1 LNSITFAISSSLFN
15 HYSGDIMN
23 YILLVLILFV
33 GCSREPS
40 PPPPS
45 TPSVTQEQQ
54 VPAVQTAPTAD
65 AMLARFTKYQIA
77 IVRKGP
83 AWTNDAPQKIEKLT
97 AQRGD
102 YWKSMVDQGKLLGVA
117 RVVDPGDIRGVLFFK
132 VQDKDE
138 MNGVAAKAPAV
149 QAKLLKVDVRTVW
162 GSTGLGASL
171 KDSAGAMQS
180 MGKDTYY
187 LVAMT
192 KGAKWSSKADSP
204 ETRKATSE
212 SMEYLFGLYKEGS
225 LRYFAALEDMNLKL
239 RNISILKTASAEEA
253 MKMMKESPLVK
264 NGWLE
269 PNVFQVQVPTGIIP

>member
-1 LNSITFAISSSLFN
+1 
-15 HYSGDIMN
+15 MN
-23 YILLVLILFV
+23 LILLTFLFFA
-33 GCSREPS
+33 GCAKEPA

-54 VPAVQTAPTAD
+54 APAVQTAATAD
-65 AMLARFTKYQIA
+65 AMLARFTKYQIV
-77 IVRKGP
+77 ILRKGS

-102 YWKSMVDQGKLLGVA
+102 YWKSMVEQGKLLGVA
-117 RVVDPGDIRGVLFFK
+117 RVMDPGDIRGVLFFK

-138 MNGVAAKAPAV
+138 MNAVVSKAPAV

-192 KGAKWSSKADSP
+192 KGAKWSNKADSP

-212 SMEYLFGLYKEGS
+212 SMEYLFGLYKGGS

-239 RNISILKTASAEEA
+239 RNISILKAASAEEA
-253 MKMMKESPLVK
+253 MKMMKESPMVK
-264 NGWLE
+264 NGWLV
-269 PNVFQVQVPTGIIP
+269 PNVFEVQVPTGIIP